1 MVAGAGAVVSSNPLK
16 LDYRSH
22 SKCLAICAVIT
33 VSSFQYGLDYALVG
47 GFMAM
52 PGFLRVFGYFD
63 EPAQKWAIDTT
74 VQQLISSLMTV
85 GTFVGS
91 LAIGPFSSRFGRRNG
106 LWTASALNA
115 ISTGIMMGTTTVGP
129 LYFARFLLG
138 ISVGWFLTFGQVY
151 INEAA
156 PAHLRGIVFAVYQT
170 QLSIGS
176 VIGAAVDYGTHNIET
191 KNAYRIPLALFFIAP
206 TVQSIALVF
215 FPESPRWLMAHGRED
230 SAELALRKLRGRTIE
245 EVAFQAELN
254 EIRISTRQQV
264 EHSKRKKKQ
273 LWLEIWNKSN
283 RRRTL
288 LSIAVVCCHCAAGS
302 SYLTIYTTYFLTTA
316 GIPADRS
323 FEFSTMITCMG
334 LLGILSSFFWAD
346 KVDRRAIFMIGVA
359 VCGLTQLGFAVA
371 WTAAPGT
378 ETAGKVVVGLIA
390 IFTFFYT
397 AFGPYAWMV
406 GAEYPNN
413 HLRAHTFGLATA
425 LNFLGNWVGIFTAPY
440 FINPASLGWSAKYG
454 YIWFASNTIVFL
466 FTYFF
471 LPETR
476 GRTLEE
482 IHEMFEEGVP
492 SKKFKGFVCAATQA
506 MATEVLEKERNEHI
520 EEIKT
525 P

>member
-1 MVAGAGAVVSSNPLK
+1 MVGGAVISSNPLK

-52 PGFLRVFGYFD
+52 PGFLQVFGYYD
-63 EPAQKWAIDTT
+63 ETAKKWAIDTT

-91 LAIGPFSSRFGRRNG
+91 LLIGPFSTYFGRRNG

-115 ISTGIMMGTTTVGP
+115 ISTAIMMGTTTVGP

-176 VIGAAVDYGTHNIET
+176 VVGAAVDYGTHNMME

-206 TVQSIALVF
+206 TVQSISLIF
-215 FPESPRWLMAHGRED
+215 FPESPRWLMAHGKEEK
-230 SAELALRKLRGRTIE
+230 AESALRRLRSNTIE
-245 EVAFQAELN
+245 ESAFQAELN

-264 EHSKRKKKQ
+264 GQSKGNNRQ

-288 LSIAVVCCHCAAGS
+288 LCIAVVCFHCAAGS

-316 GIPADRS
+316 GIAADRS
-323 FEFSTMITCMG
+323 FEFSAMITCMG
-334 LLGILSSFFWAD
+334 LLGILSSFFWAE
-346 KVDRRAIFMIGVA
+346 KLDRRAIFMIGVA
-359 VCGLTQLGFAVA
+359 MCGLAQLGFAIA
-371 WTAAPGT
+371 WTVTPGT
-378 ETAGKVVVGLIA
+378 ETAGKTVVGLIA

-454 YIWFASNTIVFL
+454 YIWFASNLIVFL
-466 FTYFF
+466 FIYFF

-492 SKKFKGFVCAATQA
+492 SRKFKGFICEATQA
-506 MATEVLEKERNEHI
+506 MASEAIEKEQKVHI
-520 EEIKT
+520 EESKI